1 LLLSLDSLKE
11 LGSITIVINA
21 KRLLPFHHD
30 DTSIAEA
37 PVATRGIGTP
47 AILNRDLERICEEH
61 VKALFEHREVT
72 LVRWLGPT
80 HLGID
85 WSLAHGQARSLIDY
99 EEEPLQLADLPDPRV
114 LGFRA
119 HKTVDSV
126 YDCVILSRAH
136 SVVRWL
142 TRAEQACAKG
152 RDGLKKEQF
161 AQLIS
166 LLLTPVRH
174 QGYELGKLVEYL
186 SGWRRL
192 PGLSPDL
199 YPPDLELDRDM
210 FILRLGGNA

>member
-1 LLLSLDSLKE
+1 
-11 LGSITIVINA
+11 
-21 KRLLPFHHD
+21 
-30 DTSIAEA
+30 
-37 PVATRGIGTP
+37 
-47 AILNRDLERICEEH
+47 
-61 VKALFEHREVT
+61 
-72 LVRWLGPT
+72 
-80 HLGID
+80 
-85 WSLAHGQARSLIDY
+85 
-99 EEEPLQLADLPDPRV
+99 V